1 MMRLIIDIGN
11 TLVKY
16 AVFNNDK
23 LLKLSKKNEVDHNY
37 INQIISENRVKSVIV
52 SSVRKK
58 IDWNISTKL
67 VVLNHTTKLPI
78 TLNYKTPK
86 TLGNDRIANLVGASV
101 FYPNKN
107 TLVIDAGTCITFDFI
122 DLNKVYHGGRIS
134 PGIEMRYRSLHEFT
148 ENLPKITSQTDDYFM
163 GKSTKESIISGVQQG
178 VLSELKL
185 IISDLKKENEDL
197 IVIVTG
203 GDTFFFEK
211 ALKNSI
217 FADQNFVLK
226 GLNEILKYNE

>member
-1 MMRLIIDIGN
+1 MRLIIDIGN

-16 AVFNNDK
+16 ALFNNDK
-23 LLKLSKKNEVDHNY
+23 LLQLSKKNEVDHNY
-37 INQIISENRVKSVIV
+37 IDQIISENCINSVIV

-58 IDWNISTKL
+58 IDWNVNTKL

-78 TLNYKTPK
+78 TINYETPK
-86 TLGNDRIANLVGASV
+86 TLGNDRIANAVAASV
-101 FYPNKN
+101 LYPDKN
-107 TLVIDAGTCITFDFI
+107 ILIIDAGTCITFDFI
-122 DLNKVYHGGRIS
+122 DIKKVYQGGRIS
-134 PGIEMRYRSLHEFT
+134 PGIEMRYKSLYEFT
-148 ENLPKITSQTDDYFM
+148 DNLPKITFHSGDYFI
-163 GKSTKESIISGVQQG
+163 GKSTNESIISGVQQG
-178 VLSELKL
+178 VLSEVKL

-203 GDTFFFEK
+203 GDTFFFDK